1 MSHLI
6 GTVDVSGLTT
16 KVEQTVLTDSEFDT
30 LWEVNKKRVFTH
42 KAWPTLLDSNS
53 SKSEGYYVDNIEDA
67 KTSAK
72 SQHDHVLNIAFD
84 GSLYDSWLVKIYD
97 GSTIIGSRLMMG
109 AKSKT
114 NDYLVPSNA

>member
-42 KAWPTLLDSNS
+42 KAWPTLLASNS
-53 SKSEGYYVDNIEDA
+53 SAPAYADNIDDA

-72 SQHDHVLNIAFD
+72 NQHDNILNIAFD
-84 GSLYDSWLVKIYD
+84 GTLYDSWLVKI
-97 GSTIIGSRLMMG
+97 
-109 AKSKT
+109 
-114 NDYLVPSNA
+114 